1 VTDQNPSKQKL
12 VRAYLDA
19 TNRGDHGLLR
29 KLVLPEFE
37 LAMGTEV
44 VRGIA
49 DVLEL
54 RGPDHLDTNLLLEQI
69 ESEGDTALATIQQR
83 LAWKATGEPADSR
96 SVKARFFFS
105 GDKIRRVE
113 LLG

>member
-1 VTDQNPSKQKL
+1 MTRAKQKL
-12 VRAYLDA
+12 VQAYLDA
-19 TNRGDHGLLR
+19 TNRGDHELLR
-29 KLVLPEFE
+29 RLVLPEFE

-54 RGPDHLDTNLLLEQI
+54 RGPDQLETTLVLEQI
-69 ESEGDTALATIQQR
+69 ESEGDTALATIRQR

-96 SVKARFFFS
+96 SVKARFVFS

>member
-1 VTDQNPSKQKL
+1 MTDQNPSKQKL

-19 TNRGDHGLLR
+19 TNRGDHRLLR

-44 VRGIA
+44 VRDIA

-54 RGPDHLDTNLLLEQI
+54 RGPDHLETSLLLEQI
-69 ESEGDTALATIQQR
+69 EAKGDTGLATIQQR

-96 SVKARFFFS
+96 SVKARFFFF